1 MNSVHKEIE
10 HLEKELQ
17 DERERLAETNKLIK
31 RKERER
37 ALQTLEEKWRTGKP
51 LQEEG
56 GACAAESRLTW
67 AQMCSSN
74 SKIKL
79 DDAILEERT
88 RKIQNIKRIE
98 AQLRELNKRIFSKL
112 IDDCKKKQHKEL
124 KEAYDYALR
133 ILNDTT
139 TPEDEQ
145 REREKERKKQQEQD
159 LLKEGSWSESER
171 LAGLDERKESCLSDE
186 AKRGVLQ
193 TERRDIAHRAQ
204 GDDINELFEELETD
218 GSKLCVRI
226 SSIPEKAGKSTDEFV
241 LEISELLGAG
251 IQHDDIYESY
261 RNDNNDIIVRFT
273 NLRAKNKFLKGK
285 AVLKDLNCKYYI
297 NDYLTPNTSV
307 IAFACRQLKRNAS
320 SIVQATWIYRGNV
333 FVATRKNGK
342 PIKISSLDELGQ
354 FGYRPK

>member
-1 MNSVHKEIE
+1 MNSVHKE
-10 HLEKELQ
+10 LEQLET
-17 DERERLAETNKLIK
+17 ERQVECERLAEINKLLK
-31 RKERER
+31 RKKREK
-37 ALQTLEEKWRTGKP
+37 ALQTLEEQWRRSQP
-51 LQEEG
+51 IEEED
-56 GACAAESRLTW
+56 GAGAAESRLTW
-67 AQMCSSN
+67 AQICSTN
-74 SKIKL
+74 SKIQL
-79 DDAILEERT
+79 DDAILEERSHT
-88 RKIQNIKRIE
+88 IQNIERIE
-98 AQLRELNKRIFSKL
+98 AQLRDL
-112 IDDCKKKQHKEL
+112 IKHEDNIATKQHNVL

-145 REREKERKKQQEQD
+145 REREKERKKQQEHD
-159 LLKEGSWSESER
+159 LLEEESWSESER

-204 GDDINELFEELETD
+204 GDDINQLFEELETD
-218 GSKLCVRI
+218 GNKLCVRI
-226 SSIPEKAGKSTDEFV
+226 SNIPEKAGKSTDEFV

-261 RNDNNDIIVRFT
+261 RNDNRYNDIIVRFT
-273 NLRAKNKFLKGK
+273 NFRAKTKFLKGK

-297 NDYLTPNTSV
+297 NDVLTPNTSE
-307 IAFACRQLKRNAS
+307 IAFACRQLKRNAN
-320 SIVQATWIYRGNV
+320 SIVQATWTYRGNV